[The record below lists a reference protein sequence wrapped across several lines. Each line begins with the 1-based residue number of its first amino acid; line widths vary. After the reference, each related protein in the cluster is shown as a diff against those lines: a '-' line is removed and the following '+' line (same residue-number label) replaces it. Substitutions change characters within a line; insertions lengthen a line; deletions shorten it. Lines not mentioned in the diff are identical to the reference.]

1 MESNNGK
8 YELNMKGKT
17 LCQTDLLSCGVIS
30 HKNSHHL
37 SPFST
42 HKKKKL
48 EKMERA
54 KLWSQQYNVEFGLA
68 TKSSSDFL

>member
-54 KLWSQQYNVEFGLA
+54 KL
-68 TKSSSDFL
+68 